1 MKKIMPTSAT
11 GIWTNLHIPVRS
23 RGFTLLELL
32 VVVLI
37 IGLFAG
43 AAVLSLGVLG
53 NDRDLKREALRL
65 HSLMELVHEEALMQ
79 GRDFGVL
86 FSGSSYRFL
95 IFDYQSGAWTEP
107 TNDNFL
113 RERQL
118 PEPLK
123 LALRLDDRDVSLEE
137 NLTDATDTEEPQIMV
152 LSSGEMT
159 PFEAAFSR
167 DPEPGE
173 FRLTGEFNGAIEVS
187 EVGFPDN

>member
-1 MKKIMPTSAT
+1 MPTSAT
-11 GIWTNLHIPVRS
+11 GTWTNSHPAKRA

-53 NDRDLKREALRL
+53 NDRDLEREALRMR
-65 HSLMELVHEEALMQ
+65 SLMELVHEEALMQ

-95 IFDYQSGAWTEP
+95 IFDYQTGAWTVP
-107 TNDNFL
+107 ANDAFL

-118 PEPLK
+118 PEPLG
-123 LALRLDDRDVSLEE
+123 LSLRLDDRDVALEA
-137 NLTDATDTEEPQIMV
+137 NLTDVPDAAEPQVMV
-152 LSSGEMT
+152 LSSGEVT

-167 DPEPGE
+167 DLEPGE
-173 FRLTGEFNGAIEVS
+173 FRLTGEFNGVIKVS
-187 EVGFPDN
+187 EVGFPSD